1 MSRKRR
7 GITKVMKMI
16 NVNSILLS
24 FSSGLREAIQQRD
37 SEEKRGLVVTR
48 STFPGSGELAGHW
61 LGDNFAEWPMMHHS
75 IVGMLEFNLFGIP
88 YVRK

>member
-1 MSRKRR
+1 M
-7 GITKVMKMI
+7 
-16 NVNSILLS
+16 
-24 FSSGLREAIQQRD
+24 
-37 SEEKRGLVVTR
+37 EKRGLVVTR

-88 YVRK
+88 YVRKTIYEIDSICGLVRMID